1 MESLGHLP
9 SSVYSL
15 GFCSLLRCLLGKP
28 SRLGDTSSVRPP
40 RSLRAVPRQK
50 RYLSADVLELRQSLG
65 LLSLRP
71 ESGVETQV
79 QVEPWLRLEDHQP
92 HGSGCG

>member
-9 SSVYSL
+9 SSIYSL
-15 GFCSLLRCLLGKP
+15 GFYSLLRCWLGKP
-28 SRLGDTSSVRPP
+28 FRLGDMSSVRPLG
-40 RSLRAVPRQK
+40 SLRAVPRQK
-50 RYLSADVLELRQSLG
+50 QYLCRCLFELRQSLG

-79 QVEPWLRLEDHQP
+79 QVEP
-92 HGSGCG
+92 HGSGCA